1 MFCVN
6 CFHPSTNVA
15 NSRPSKK
22 QPSVWRRR
30 RCPNC
35 DTLFTTYERP
45 SLADNKLVNYPD
57 GHEEAFNPGKLIISI
72 AKAFAHRPSEA
83 AYNSFWLAQTVE
95 DTLSSQKETLT
106 PEEISAAAHETI
118 RHFDELAAIQYAAQH
133 NLIVTTRRRGR
144 PSLRGRGQQKPQ
156 SPSR

>member
-6 CFHPSTNVA
+6 CFHSSTNIT

-35 DTLFTTYERP
+35 GALFTTYERP
-45 SLADNKLVNYPD
+45 SLADNKPVYYPD
-57 GHEEAFNPGKLIISI
+57 GRKEAFNPGKLIISI
-72 AKAFAHRPSEA
+72 SKAFAHLPEEA
-83 AYNSFWLAQTVE
+83 AYNSFWLAQTAE

-106 PEEISAAAHETI
+106 PEEISATAHEVI
-118 RHFDELAAIQYAAQH
+118 RHFDELAAVQYAAQH
-133 NLIVTTRRRGR
+133 NLITATRKRGR
-144 PSLRGRGQQKPQ
+144 PSLRGRGPQ
-156 SPSR
+156 TPPSPSR